1 MLKRIVFILSC
12 ILCII
17 LVHAQTD
24 TLLLSS
30 GDEIVGEIKKMDRGV
45 LTIETDYSDSDFK
58 VEWDKV
64 VQMKSDRN
72 FIITLSNGERLFG
85 AMRSNP
91 SDTNEVII
99 INEGVPLMSKLID
112 VVYIEPVEKN
122 FISRLDL
129 LISIGYTL
137 TKANNMH
144 QFNMRSNIG
153 YLANSWKAEAGFD
166 AIRSIQDSV
175 SNTSRTDANIGF
187 RYFLPKDWFVLIAAD
202 FLQST
207 ELKLD
212 LRANTKLGAGNYVV
226 HTNKVY
232 LGLAAGGAWN
242 YERYSDPEQADRNS
256 LEAFAGVEF
265 NIFDMGDLDLFTNLM
280 AYPGI
285 TEAGRF
291 RTDYSFDLK
300 YDFLDDFFINLG
312 FTLNYDNQ
320 PIEGASELDYVI
332 QTTLGWEL

>member
-1 MLKRIVFILSC
+1 MLKRTIFILSC

-45 LTIETDYSDSDFK
+45 ITIETDYSDSDFK

-85 AMRSNP
+85 TMRSNP

-99 INEGVPLMSKLID
+99 IDGGVPLMSKLID

-129 LISIGYTL
+129 LISIGYTM

-187 RYFLPKDWFVLIAAD
+187 RYFLPKDWFVLIASD

-256 LEAFAGVEF
+256 LEAFAGV
-265 NIFDMGDLDLFTNLM
+265 L
-280 AYPGI
+280 
-285 TEAGRF
+285 
-291 RTDYSFDLK
+291 
-300 YDFLDDFFINLG
+300 
-312 FTLNYDNQ
+312 
-320 PIEGASELDYVI
+320 V
-332 QTTLGWEL
+332 